1 MNEDSLNNPSLTSL
15 LANDTDVD
23 GPALTIEAGSV
34 GTFTT
39 TAGGSIT
46 IAVDGSYTY
55 TPLAGYV
62 GPDSFDYTATDG
74 TLTSPATLNITVA
87 PINDAPVA
95 NNDVITVNEDTPVVL
110 NLLGNDS
117 DPDGDPLTLTSI
129 NGTPVTPGVDQTIV
143 VPNGTVTIS
152 AAGIVTFVPAP
163 NYNGP
168 IQFSYEV
175 QDPSGAIATA
185 LVTVNVVPAD
195 DAVLFEQL
203 LPHPINFGEYYYPA
217 DYKVQTLNLPV
228 SMPQDLFVSYS
239 VLESQNQV
247 AKNSAL
253 GTFNAD
259 SPTANELN
267 NFTFDLKGLPVGMDP
282 NLFVQHA
289 VRGVPVTPEP
299 NLFVQN
305 AVRQSQAE
313 SMARNI
319 GVTSF
324 NTATSG
330 VVSMLN
336 PFEIGAPQ
344 GAVDLS
350 VDGVQGEFA
359 KKSTQDTDAAALSD
373 PKVDDLAAAN
383 QRAEIDRLIAETVAA
398 EQTLERSATDNRTHK
413 ADADTKQQAN
423 KQLAAASFSNQ
434 LNSAAKKLK
443 PSAFSLK
450 N

>member
-1 MNEDSLNNPSLTSL
+1 MLTLTADSFTYTI
-15 LANDTDVD
+15 TD
-23 GPALTIEAGSV
+23 I
-34 GTFTT
+34 
-39 TAGGSIT
+39 
-46 IAVDGSYTY
+46 DGST
-55 TPLAGYV
+55 
-62 GPDSFDYTATDG
+62 STATV
-74 TLTSPATLNITVA
+74 TINVA
-87 PINDAPVA
+87 AVNDLPVA
-95 NNDVITVNEDTPVVL
+95 VADVIKTKEDTPVVL

-129 NGTPVTPGVDQTIV
+129 NGTPIIPGTVQTIA

-152 AAGIVTFVPAP
+152 AAGVVTFVPAP
-163 NYNGP
+163 NYSGP

-175 QDPSGAIATA
+175 QDPSGAIGTA
-185 LVTVNVVPAD
+185 VVTVSVTPVD

-203 LPHPINFGEYYYPA
+203 LPQPINFGEYHYPA
-217 DYKVQTLNLPV
+217 DYHLQTLNLPV
-228 SMPQDLFVSYS
+228 NMPQDLFVAYS

-259 SPTANELN
+259 TPTANELN

-282 NLFVQHA
+282 TLFVQHA
-289 VRGVPVTPEP
+289 VRGVPVTMEP
-299 NLFVQN
+299 NIFVQN

-336 PFEIGAPQ
+336 PFEIGAPN

-350 VDGVQGEFA
+350 IDGVQGEFA
-359 KKSTQDTDAAALSD
+359 EKSSQDTDASAVSD
-373 PKVDDLAAAN
+373 LKVDDLAAAN

-398 EQTLERSATDNRTHK
+398 EQTLERSAADNRTHK
-413 ADADTKQQAN
+413 ANAETKQQAN
-423 KQLAAASFSNQ
+423 KQVSAASFSNQ